1 MINDSMILFED
12 KKMDPAGKGGVQ
24 FHGGPGSKEYQKS
37 IISNYL
43 VGKTIRV
50 YWSVEGHTLNR
61 NDVFIPSICIKGK
74 LENIRNWYRV
84 LIENDTYCYF
94 DFEHILSVAVRSK
107 DSKRPNSISLKSN
120 KNH

>member
-1 MINDSMILFED
+1 MVDLD
-12 KKMDPAGKGGVQ
+12 L
-24 FHGGPGSKEYQKS
+24 KS
-37 IISNYL
+37 IKKVLSAIFL

-50 YWSVEGHTLNR
+50 YWSMEGHTLS
-61 NDVFIPSICIKGK
+61 NDHGFIPSICIKGK
-74 LENIRNWYRV
+74 LENIKNWYRV

-94 DFEHILSVAVRSK
+94 DFERVLSVAVRSK